1 MNRRTLLKVAGLGTG
16 LALLGSSGA
25 AQTMDGLAATMA
37 QAAQRFLGTL
47 TANDRSRTSFAYAS
61 AERTRW
67 HWTTPAAVPRNGLAL
82 RDMSATS
89 RTAALALLRS
99 SLSAAG
105 FEQAVKIIALQ
116 LELGQDDGLYYVS
129 VFGAP
134 GVTSAGAWGWRFEG
148 HHLSKHFTVAGERV
162 TVTPFFTG
170 EWPTQPASATRAMP
184 REEDAA
190 RELMRAMSAEQRK
203 TAIFQID
210 SLTQHVTQNAVR
222 VAALP
227 TVGIMVS
234 SLSAAQQAL
243 MLEIIAAYL
252 GALPETAAAPM
263 LNVVKREF
271 AASHF
276 GWAGSLEP
284 RQSHYYRW
292 QSASYL
298 LEFDNSRNSGTHIHS
313 VWRDFAGDFGGL

>member
-1 MNRRTLLKVAGLGTG
+1 MNRRAFLKVAGLGAG
-16 LALLGSSGA
+16 LALLGSSA
-25 AQTMDGLAATMA
+25 RAQTTEALAGTMA
-37 QAAQRFLGTL
+37 QAAERFLATL
-47 TANDRSRTSFAYAS
+47 TATERSRASFAYAN

-82 RDMSATS
+82 RDMSDAS

-105 FEQAVKIIALQ
+105 YEQAVRIIALQ

-134 GVTSAGAWGWRFEG
+134 GARTWGWRFEG
-148 HHLSKHFTVAGERV
+148 HHLSKHFTVSGQRV

-170 EWPTQPASATRAMP
+170 AWPTQPASAARAMP

-190 RELMRAMSAEQRK
+190 RELVRSMNAEQRK
-203 TAIFQID
+203 TAVFQMD

-227 TVGIMVS
+227 TVGVTLS
-234 SLSAAQQAL
+234 SLSAAQQNL

-252 GALPETAAAPM
+252 GTLPESVAQPM
-263 LNVVKREF
+263 LTVAKREF
-271 AASHF
+271 AASRVA
-276 GWAGSLEP
+276 WAGSLEP

-298 LEFDNSRNSGTHIHS
+298 LEFDNSRNGGTHIHS
-313 VWRDFAGDFGGL
+313 VWREFARDFGGL